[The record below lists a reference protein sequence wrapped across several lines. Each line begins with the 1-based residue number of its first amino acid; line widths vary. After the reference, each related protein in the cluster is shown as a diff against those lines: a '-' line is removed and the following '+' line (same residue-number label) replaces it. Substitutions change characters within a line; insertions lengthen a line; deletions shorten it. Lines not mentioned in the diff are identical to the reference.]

1 MTKRIKINYV
11 MPCHKTAALSMKGSN
26 AKGVD
31 HQEIVCEEFAEHN
44 GISIKK
50 YYGCIGVS
58 AMEQKELFKA
68 MVSEVTQD
76 EEINAILVYSADR
89 LSRNNSEVSELTSLL
104 KSRGIDIISVS
115 DNNPNNVRWYE

>member
-1 MTKRIKINYV
+1 MIKILVENV
-11 MPCHKTAALSMKGSN
+11 MPCHKTAALWMKGSN

-31 HQEIVCEEFAEHN
+31 HQEIVCEEFAERY

-50 YYGCIGVS
+50 YYGCMGVS